1 MVDTTCRVDHH
12 LLVVDPT
19 TTAAAGL
26 PLTKEVVVVA
36 KAEDQAVVGQAVVQA
51 FLLYQVG

>member
-1 MVDTTCRVDHH
+1 M
-12 LLVVDPT
+12 VDPT
-19 TTAAAGL
+19 TTAAAAAGL

-36 KAEDQAVVGQAVVQA
+36 KAEDQTVVSQAVVQA